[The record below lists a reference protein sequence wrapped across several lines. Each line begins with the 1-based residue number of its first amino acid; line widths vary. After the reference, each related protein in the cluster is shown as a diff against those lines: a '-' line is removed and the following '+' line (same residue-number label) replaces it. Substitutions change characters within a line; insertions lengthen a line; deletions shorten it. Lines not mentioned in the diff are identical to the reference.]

1 MENPATDPVDRPPT
15 AKLAAAAG
23 SSGEMHPSLSD
34 VLRSHSSS
42 TRGPNAAEV
51 VSHIPLP
58 ASTDDSPTVITQAG
72 KLNVPPPPPPPH
84 VVGDAHSI
92 AGRRLGHFE
101 LIEAIGAG
109 GMAAVLK
116 ARDLDLGRVVALK
129 ILPPESA
136 LDLESVTRF
145 KQEARAAAKLDH
157 DNVARVYFCGED
169 QGLHFIAFEFV
180 EGITLR
186 QTIDW
191 RGPVG
196 AGDCVRFMIQVAA
209 GLAHAAERGV
219 VHRDIKPSNILITP
233 DGRAKI
239 VDMGLA
245 RHLESQSVNGGVTQS
260 GVTLGTF
267 DYISPEQAL
276 DPREADVRSDIYSLG
291 CTFYHALTGRP
302 PVPEGTAAKK
312 LYAHQHI
319 DPLDPRELNSAIP
332 DELAAVLAR
341 MMAKDPKKRYQTPA
355 ELIAHLK
362 AIAERLRISLDTV
375 ATDAMV
381 LAVMADDRVLP
392 RAPRLRLSWV
402 AASAAVVAAVVA
414 VAVAASGPDL
424 ASTLPWWA
432 KGQTVSTPDGSNY
445 SDGGA
450 QTKLPGIPP
459 DERAVATAEEL
470 AVALADPNASRV
482 KLAPGTYDLTKLDK
496 PVSFAGSK
504 LELIGSVTPATIVRV
519 AAPAGKRSET
529 AGTLTVSAGTLL
541 IRGIHFEIATP
552 AVMPE
557 PTGDF
562 TGLLL
567 LGSTRIDLQ
576 DCQFVPDR
584 EARKSGVIAA
594 SVGTGEPRV
603 KLSRCLFAPGWIG
616 LRVPSRAS
624 LEVEDSGFAPNA
636 AAIQVFHEAEEAT
649 EPKSRVTSIG
659 LDRSTFMLDSNSAAV
674 DVEESATSD
683 VRVTVGYCVFAP
695 AGTFVEPKV
704 PSGMEPQT
712 LGVVV
717 RNTKKSRGAKL
728 IATAER
734 QNAYYAVAQTSS
746 GAKTSGFEESGW
758 VKLDRRPWDVSSGLL
773 AAFGTAEPWVAFRLT
788 LAGPG
793 ADAAIFPQKD
803 KSLGVIGV
811 QFHDAQE
818 GVRRTY
824 ASAPIWPPSR
834 PTAAEITTRI
844 WWPTGPADE
853 ASLKP
858 GVYTNLV
865 KLLQDARSGDTILIR
880 HTGLLPME
888 SHTIQPRKVQGSDR
902 GSYHLTF
909 KPEKKD
915 DYPILV
921 PAVLG
926 DRDFSLF
933 RVREGRVTFE
943 GLHFLLKPG
952 QPGAQDQGLAAVTLV
967 AGRECTFRNCTFTLE
982 EEDGKS
988 ASVVALSDPGREMKM
1003 DGPAMSN
1010 VPRIEFEG
1018 CLIRGKGRAVSVPV
1032 SRPFALEMT
1041 QCITGLN
1048 GPVVLAKNAG
1058 RDVSASV
1065 GSTIHLSRVTALLGG
1080 PLLELQGGSFGTM
1093 KNSGLVPTAISA
1105 ERCVFASVPGAGQ
1118 PMIEIAGTEMDRLDP
1133 KAILK
1138 WTSTEANRFANFDQ
1152 IAPVV
1157 VKPDLNTTQSWK
1169 WSEWIQF
1176 AREAGNPVGKM
1187 TFKNE
1192 PDDLKDLANLKPG
1205 DAEVKSVDLPD
1216 AKPGDAGADPEKVAG
1231 GPVEKASPIPDEQ

>member
-1 MENPATDPVDRPPT
+1 MENPATDPVDRSST
-15 AKLAAAAG
+15 AKRADAAS

-42 TRGPNAAEV
+42 TRGPNAAEM

-319 DPLDPRELNSAIP
+319 DPLDPRELNAAIP

-392 RAPRLRLSWV
+392 RVPRLRLSWV
-402 AASAAVVAAVVA
+402 AATAAVVAAIVA

-450 QTKLPGIPP
+450 QAKLPGIPLE
-459 DERAVATAEEL
+459 ERAVATAEEL

-482 KLAPGTYDLTKLDK
+482 RLAPGTYDLTKLDK
-496 PVSFAGSK
+496 PVSFSGPK

-529 AGTLTVSAGTLL
+529 TGTLTVSASTLL
-541 IRGIHFEIATP
+541 IRGIRFEIATP
-552 AVMPE
+552 AEMPE

-567 LGSTRIDLQ
+567 LDSVRIDLQ

-603 KLSRCLFAPGWIG
+603 KLTRCLFAPGWIG

-624 LEVEDSGFAPNA
+624 LEVEDSGFAPNL

-649 EPKSRVTSIG
+649 EPKSRVASIG
-659 LDRSTFMLDSNSAAV
+659 LDRSTFMLDSNSAAI

-683 VRVTVGYCVFAP
+683 VRVTAGYCVFAP
-695 AGTFVEPKV
+695 ANGTSVEPKV
-704 PSGMEPQT
+704 PGGMEPQT

-734 QNAYYAVAQTSS
+734 RNAYYAVAQTSS
-746 GAKTSGFEESGW
+746 VAKASGFEESGW
-758 VKLDRRPWDVSSGLL
+758 VKLDRRPWDSSSGLL
-773 AAFGTAEPWVAFRLT
+773 AAFGTAEPWAAFRLT

-793 ADAAIFPQKD
+793 ADAAIFPEKD

-824 ASAPIWPPSR
+824 ASAPIWPPSAS
-834 PTAAEITTRI
+834 TAAEITTRI
-844 WWPTGPADE
+844 WWPNAGDAV
-853 ASLKP
+853 LKP
-858 GVYTNLV
+858 HREFSDLV
-865 KLLQDARSGDTILIR
+865 TLLREARSGDTILIR
-880 HTGLLPME
+880 HDGPLVME
-888 SHTIQPRKVQGSDR
+888 QHTIQPLKGTPDR
-902 GSYHLTF
+902 SEFHLTF
-909 KPEKKD
+909 KPETKD
-915 DYPILV
+915 LKPILI
-921 PAVLG
+921 PAWANDIDL
-926 DRDFSLF
+926 SIF
-933 RVREGRVTFE
+933 RVKEGRVSFE
-943 GLHFLLKPG
+943 DLNFWVKPERPKY
-952 QPGAQDQGLAAVTLV
+952 QEQICAVTLV
-967 AGRECTFRNCTFTLE
+967 AGRSCEFKNCTFTLE
-982 EEDGKS
+982 EEEGKIAS
-988 ASVVALSDPGREMKM
+988 AVSLAETREMKM
-1003 DGPAMSN
+1003 DGPAMRSIPE
-1010 VPRIEFEG
+1010 VKFAG

-1048 GPVVLAKNAG
+1048 GPVVFAKNAG

-1080 PLLELQGGSFGTM
+1080 PFLELQGGSFGTM

-1216 AKPGDAGADPEKVAG
+1216 AKPSDAGADPEKVAG
-1231 GPVEKASPIPDEQ
+1231 GPVEKAGQIPDEQ